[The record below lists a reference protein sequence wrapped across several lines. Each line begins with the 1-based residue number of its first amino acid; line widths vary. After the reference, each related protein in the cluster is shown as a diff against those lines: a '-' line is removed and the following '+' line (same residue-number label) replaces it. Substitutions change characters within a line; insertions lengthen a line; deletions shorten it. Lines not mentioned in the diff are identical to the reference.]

1 METNKSHQMESF
13 LENMGQQLFGRS
25 REVSSDNQL
34 CISCG
39 ADANHFRDEISRKE
53 YGILDGLDNEPTFC
67 VTSLTVILITK
78 KI

>member
-1 METNKSHQMESF
+1 METNKSHEMESL

-39 ADANHFRDEISRKE
+39 TDANHFRDEISRKE
-53 YGILDGLDNEPTFC
+53 YGISKLCQTCQDSVFGA
-67 VTSLTVILITK
+67 
-78 KI
+78 